1 MDMDLG
7 ADRSSPAAGD
17 EPAVDAREAFALL
30 GHEIRLDILL
40 ALFEDWM
47 AAYTEP
53 KSYAEL
59 MDAVEMED
67 SGKFNYHL
75 GKLRGVYVR
84 QVEDGYVPTASATA
98 LYRAVLATRP
108 TETVES
114 EHTLAEANCPSC
126 GARPTLRYERGFV
139 TADCPDCAA
148 WDGFTYPFPQNG
160 FEQREPEALLPAV
173 HQRVRHEVGLARA
186 GQCPSCAGPIA
197 VDPRV
202 DAIDDSDHWVE
213 LACKSCTFVVGI
225 DLLSVL
231 LTDDRVAAAVREI
244 GLDPQGYDWDQPD
257 GTRTICS
264 RDPLRLSL
272 TVGGPSGVAT
282 VETTDTLAIERVT
295 VE

>member
-1 MDMDLG
+1 MDLG
-7 ADRSSPAAGD
+7 DDRSPPAADG
-17 EPAVDAREAFALL
+17 EPAADAREAFALL

-59 MDAVEMED
+59 MDAVGLED

-75 GKLRGVYVR
+75 GKLRGVYIR

-108 TETVES
+108 TETVEY
-114 EHTLAEANCPSC
+114 EQPLGEANCPSC
-126 GARPTLRYERGFV
+126 GAQPTLRYERGFV
-139 TADCPDCAA
+139 TVDCPACQQ
-148 WDGFTYPFPQNG
+148 WEGFTYPFPQNG
-160 FEQREPEALLPAV
+160 FEQRDPEQVLRAV
-173 HQRVRHEVGLARA
+173 HDRVRHEVGLART

-202 DAIDDSDHWVE
+202 DVIEEPDHWVE
-213 LACKSCTFVVGI
+213 LACESCTFVVGI
-225 DLLSVL
+225 DLLSAL
-231 LTDDRVAAAVREI
+231 LTDDRVAAALREI
-244 GLDPQGYDWDQPD
+244 GLDPTGYDWERPT
-257 GTRTICS
+257 GTRTIRS

-272 TVGGPSGVAT
+272 TVEGLSGTA
-282 VETTDTLAIERVT
+282 AVT
-295 VE
+295 VADDLGVVRIVTE